1 MRDEI
6 ARETGQN
13 WRLDWAYFNGN
24 YYVYFGIVPV
34 LLNFLP
40 YYALTGEHLPVTAS
54 VSFFGIFYITGCFA
68 YLWLIFKRYFS
79 KVPFVVYIYCS
90 CMLLFCSGM
99 FYAFRGPAFY
109 GLPILSA
116 AAFAVW
122 GLWFWQSAID
132 NIDHW
137 FYTKVIL
144 GSFCIAIIAGCRP
157 QFLVASMLLLFI
169 FKDFIFNKTYLLSKK
184 GYKFL
189 AAVMCPVIVVALF
202 VMYYNYVRFGSI
214 FDFGAN
220 YNLTSND
227 MTHRGWHW
235 DRCMLG
241 FFVYLFDPTKIS
253 AVFPYILDS
262 IFPSSNAIAYTNYMG
277 VTIVEGNFG
286 GIVYNHPILILP
298 FLFGILKKYCEKY
311 IRRLSIFFV
320 CSAMVIVAVDT
331 QMAGLVGRYLMD
343 FGWLLCLSAILVIAS
358 VEENSNEIM
367 LNGIIRTGT
376 IISVFGGIIYE
387 FLLAFNMK
395 TNSVLQVFA
404 PGFYYKIQS
413 IIEFWL

>member
-1 MRDEI
+1 M
-6 ARETGQN
+6 
-13 WRLDWAYFNGN
+13 
-24 YYVYFGIVPV
+24 
-34 LLNFLP
+34 
-40 YYALTGEHLPVTAS
+40 
-54 VSFFGIFYITGCFA
+54 
-68 YLWLIFKRYFS
+68 
-79 KVPFVVYIYCS
+79 
-90 CMLLFCSGM
+90 
-99 FYAFRGPAFY
+99 
-109 GLPILSA
+109 
-116 AAFAVW
+116 
-122 GLWFWQSAID
+122 
-132 NIDHW
+132 
-137 FYTKVIL
+137 
-144 GSFCIAIIAGCRP
+144 
-157 QFLVASMLLLFI
+157 
-169 FKDFIFNKTYLLSKK
+169 
-184 GYKFL
+184 
-189 AAVMCPVIVVALF
+189 
-202 VMYYNYVRFGSI
+202 YVRI
-214 FDFGAN
+214 
-220 YNLTSND
+220 
-227 MTHRGWHW
+227 
-235 DRCMLG
+235 
-241 FFVYLFDPTKIS
+241 FVYLFDPTKIS